1 MVRVT
6 PTSANPKHET
16 FAAPEPARSATRP
29 SPGFSRLK
37 PALAGRPGASYSPAM
52 STRLPLAML
61 LTCCALGCASLGKPQ
76 WLDPGPAANQRRK
89 AVRFDPYL
97 QDDIAPSQL
106 RLPIMDGARPRD
118 FLEPVPEVK
127 RARWWAPVQ

>member
-1 MVRVT
+1 M
-6 PTSANPKHET
+6 
-16 FAAPEPARSATRP
+16 PARLLIAVMI
-29 SPGFSRLK
+29 
-37 PALAGRPGASYSPAM
+37 ASTAS
-52 STRLPLAML
+52 
-61 LTCCALGCASLGKPQ
+61 GCASLGKPD

-106 RLPIMDGARPRD
+106 RLSIMDGSRPRD

-127 RARWWAPVQ
+127 RARWWSPQQ

>member
-1 MVRVT
+1 MFGRLLIAVMIA
-6 PTSANPKHET
+6 SA
-16 FAAPEPARSATRP
+16 
-29 SPGFSRLK
+29 
-37 PALAGRPGASYSPAM
+37 AS
-52 STRLPLAML
+52 
-61 LTCCALGCASLGKPQ
+61 GCASLGKPD

-106 RLPIMDGARPRD
+106 RLSIMDGSRPRD

-127 RARWWAPVQ
+127 RARWWSPQQ

>member
-1 MVRVT
+1 
-6 PTSANPKHET
+6 
-16 FAAPEPARSATRP
+16 
-29 SPGFSRLK
+29 
-37 PALAGRPGASYSPAM
+37 LAGRRGAAYSPPMPSRAALLALL
-52 STRLPLAML
+52 LPL
-61 LTCCALGCASLGKPQ
+61 ALGCASLGKPD

-106 RLPIMDGARPRD
+106 RLSIMDGSRPRD

-127 RARWWAPVQ
+127 RARWWSPTQ

>member
-1 MVRVT
+1 VFGRLLIAVMIA
-6 PTSANPKHET
+6 SA
-16 FAAPEPARSATRP
+16 
-29 SPGFSRLK
+29 
-37 PALAGRPGASYSPAM
+37 AS
-52 STRLPLAML
+52 
-61 LTCCALGCASLGKPQ
+61 GCASLGKPD

-106 RLPIMDGARPRD
+106 RLSIMDGSRPRD

-127 RARWWAPVQ
+127 RARWWSPQQ

>member
-1 MVRVT
+1 MLARMLIAVMIA
-6 PTSANPKHET
+6 SA
-16 FAAPEPARSATRP
+16 
-29 SPGFSRLK
+29 
-37 PALAGRPGASYSPAM
+37 AS
-52 STRLPLAML
+52 
-61 LTCCALGCASLGKPQ
+61 GCTSLGKPD

-106 RLPIMDGARPRD
+106 RLSIMDGSRPRD

-127 RARWWAPVQ
+127 RARWWSPQQ